1 MSLGVIDNRPNLVT
15 KFRLLRDDPGPAPL
29 FKPIRGRRLASPGS
43 GSAGRCGPAG
53 LAFESVSPSGDGQLL
68 GLARGESGPVFV

>member
-15 KFRLLRDDPGPAPL
+15 KFRLLRDIGDPGPAPL

-43 GSAGRCGPAG
+43 GSAG
-53 LAFESVSPSGDGQLL
+53 
-68 GLARGESGPVFV
+68 

>member
-43 GSAGRCGPAG
+43 GSAG
-53 LAFESVSPSGDGQLL
+53 
-68 GLARGESGPVFV
+68 